1 MNKENFY
8 LASKDVAERTGY
20 ASVRYVAPDGRYVL
34 SSRDL
39 RFVRMTAEEYAKGL
53 DVEMI
58 SSEEADRL
66 IALGGYKMG
75 ADVKDDTGG
84 QSTEE
89 DKSQPELQEQVP
101 GEDGPADGTED
112 TPAEDEPAET
122 PVEDLS
128 TVDDGQL
135 GVDGVDGENA
145 SGGEKAESETTDD
158 EISE

>member
-20 ASVRYVAPDGRYVL
+20 ASVRYVAPDGRYIL

-75 ADVKDDTGG
+75 ADVKDETVG
-84 QSTEE
+84 QSEE
-89 DKSQPELQEQVP
+89 KNEAQSELQEQVA
-101 GEDGPADGTED
+101 GEDGPADGTGD
-112 TPAEDEPAET
+112 TPVEDEPAET
-122 PVEDLS
+122 PLEDLPS
-128 TVDDGQL
+128 ADDGQPEA
-135 GVDGVDGENA
+135 DDVDGE
-145 SGGEKAESETTDD
+145 SEQVESEATDD
-158 EISE
+158 EINE